1 MQQDTVTITLTKN
14 EALALFDYLSRF
26 NEQAKAEDFEHKSD
40 QIVLWNLE
48 AILEANLP
56 EVFQLNYLEIIE
68 KVRESFGSK

>member
-14 EALALFDYLSRF
+14 EALVLHDYLSKF
-26 NEQAKAEDFEHKSD
+26 NEQTNAEDFEHNSD

-56 EVFQLNYLEIIE
+56 EVFHLNYLEIID
-68 KVRESFGSK
+68 KARATFNTK

>member
-26 NEQAKAEDFEHKSD
+26 NEQAKNENFEHKSD

-48 AILEANLP
+48 AILEAHLP

-68 KVRESFGSK
+68 QARESFGSK